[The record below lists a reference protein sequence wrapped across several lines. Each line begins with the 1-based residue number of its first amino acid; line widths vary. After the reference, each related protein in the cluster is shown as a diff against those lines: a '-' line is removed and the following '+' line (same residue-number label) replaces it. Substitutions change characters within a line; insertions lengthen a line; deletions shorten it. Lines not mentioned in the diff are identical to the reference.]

1 MDLSTNYG
9 LGNDAARD
17 ARNNQIL
24 LDRMVMK
31 SSAESARIAAV
42 QMRQAAT
49 QARISSDAAI
59 DRARLKN
66 ANQHVTDMAADTLKT
81 MKDYRDQMRSAM

>member
-66 ANQHVTDMAADTLKT
+66 TNQHVTDMAADTVKT